1 VTKVLSTLILVLAGL
16 YVPSFSQTE
25 DLRTN
30 PQRAV
35 AVTFDD
41 LPYVAAGRDPYLP
54 HAQRATSQILRV
66 LKAHRAPAIGFVN
79 ENKLHAPG
87 ELDRRVALLQQ
98 WIDAGMMLG
107 NHTYSHPDFNQ
118 LTVQQ
123 FQDEIIR
130 GEIITRRLM
139 HSRQP
144 YSLYF
149 RHPMTHTGDTK
160 EKKEAIEQFLAA
172 RSYRI
177 APHTIENSDFVF
189 NAGYVRALA
198 AKDEALSRRLRDTY
212 LAHTMAVT
220 DFAEKLSVPIFGR
233 EVTQTLLLHVN
244 DITADCLDEMLSR
257 YGSRGYRFVTLDE
270 AMGDPAYQTKDT
282 LVTKA
287 GPSWLWR
294 WMKSLGMNLS
304 FAGDPEPPQ
313 WVIESSRQ

>member
-1 VTKVLSTLILVLAGL
+1 VTKMLSTLILVLAGL

-25 DLRTN
+25 GPRTK

-54 HAQRATSQILRV
+54 HAQQATSQILRV

-107 NHTYSHPDFNQ
+107 NHTYSHADFNRW
-118 LTVQQ
+118 TVQQ
-123 FQDEIIR
+123 FQDEIIK

-172 RSYRI
+172 RSYRV
-177 APHTIENSDFVF
+177 APYTIENSDFVF

-220 DFAEKLSVPIFGR
+220 DFAETLSVPIFGR

-270 AMGDPAYQTKDT
+270 AMNDPAYQTKDT
-282 LVTKA
+282 LVSKY

-313 WVIESSRQ
+313 WVMESSRQ

>member
-1 VTKVLSTLILVLAGL
+1 MLSTLILVLAGL

-25 DLRTN
+25 GPRTK
-30 PQRAV
+30 PHRAV

-107 NHTYSHPDFNQ
+107 NHTYSHPDFNR

-123 FQDEIIR
+123 FQDEIIK

-160 EKKEAIEQFLAA
+160 EKKGGH
-172 RSYRI
+172 R
-177 APHTIENSDFVF
+177 TIPR
-189 NAGYVRALA
+189 RA
-198 AKDEALSRRLRDTY
+198 KLSRGTAHNREQRLR
-212 LAHTMAVT
+212 LQCWLCSSAGSEGRSAGAAV
-220 DFAEKLSVPIFGR
+220 A
-233 EVTQTLLLHVN
+233 
-244 DITADCLDEMLSR
+244 
-257 YGSRGYRFVTLDE
+257 
-270 AMGDPAYQTKDT
+270 
-282 LVTKA
+282 
-287 GPSWLWR
+287 
-294 WMKSLGMNLS
+294 
-304 FAGDPEPPQ
+304 
-313 WVIESSRQ
+313 

>member
-1 VTKVLSTLILVLAGL
+1 MLSTLILVLAGL
-16 YVPSFSQTE
+16 YVSSFGQTE
-25 DLRTN
+25 GPRTK

-54 HAQRATSQILRV
+54 HAQRATSQILGV
-66 LKAHRAPAIGFVN
+66 LKVHRAPAIGFVN

-98 WIDAGMMLG
+98 WIDAGMILG
-107 NHTYSHPDFNQ
+107 NHTYSHPDFNRV
-118 LTVQQ
+118 TVQE
-123 FQDEIIR
+123 FQDEIIK

-139 HSRQP
+139 HLRQP
-144 YSLYF
+144 YTLYF

-172 RSYRI
+172 RSYRV

-189 NAGYVRALA
+189 NVGYVQALA
-198 AKDEALSRRLRDTY
+198 AKDEAMSRRLRDTY

-220 DFAEKLSVPIFGR
+220 DFAEKISITIFGR
-233 EVTQTLLLHVN
+233 EVTQTLLLHAN
-244 DITADCLDEMLSR
+244 DITADGLDEMLTR
-257 YGSRGYRFVTLDE
+257 YGSQGYRFVTLDE
-270 AMGDPAYQTKDT
+270 AMGDPAYRTKDT
-282 LVTKA
+282 LVTRF

-294 WMKSLGMNLS
+294 WMKSLGMNISL
-304 FAGDPEPPQ
+304 AGDPEPPQ
-313 WVIESSRQ
+313 WVMDLYNQR

>member
-1 VTKVLSTLILVLAGL
+1 VTKMLSTLILLLGGL
-16 YVPSFSQTE
+16 CVSSFT
-25 DLRTN
+25 RTD
-30 PQRAV
+30 PQRRAV

-54 HAQRATSQILRV
+54 HAQRATSRILRV

-98 WIDAGMMLG
+98 WVDAGMMLG
-107 NHTYSHPDFNQ
+107 NHTYSHPDFNR

-160 EKKEAIEQFLAA
+160 EKKKAIEQFLAA

-189 NAGYVRALA
+189 NAGYVRAL
-198 AKDEALSRRLRDTY
+198 EGEGR
-212 LAHTMAVT
+212 
-220 DFAEKLSVPIFGR
+220 SV
-233 EVTQTLLLHVN
+233 VSTV
-244 DITADCLDEMLSR
+244 A
-257 YGSRGYRFVTLDE
+257 
-270 AMGDPAYQTKDT
+270 
-282 LVTKA
+282 
-287 GPSWLWR
+287 
-294 WMKSLGMNLS
+294 
-304 FAGDPEPPQ
+304 
-313 WVIESSRQ
+313 